1 MTEGTRRQ
9 AVSNLVDTNTLIERI
24 CLTSGIGPSRPIA
37 TLQNFGR

>member
-24 CLTSGIGPSRPIA
+24 CLTSGIDAVDGSS
-37 TLQNFGR
+37 TGT